1 MGLPKRLYQGDY
13 IMNKTKNELTQ
24 FNIDFPVNYS
34 PARIDFKGYE
44 EFKAQVDQIHA
55 QAQEYGVT
63 LDNLK
68 EAKSIRA
75 KLNAARKKTNQRKI
89 EIVKQVD
96 KPVNEFKEKI
106 KDLLAE
112 IDESSEIISAQIKE
126 YEEQARKERRKKR
139 LEHIKA
145 MCELANIDPGKIEYQ
160 PSWDNKSYSNT
171 KFETEVDQQI
181 ALIKERQSQ
190 IAEAIT
196 TVTQRADKLGLPA
209 EHWIHE
215 LKTCSLPDV
224 LSEMDEYKED
234 LENIANQQKKTK
246 AREAEKLKQV
256 GDRYIDPDTGEVKD
270 KIFSLKLKV
279 KGTSWQLKQ
288 LQSFLKENGIEYEG
302 LEG

>member
-1 MGLPKRLYQGDY
+1 
-13 IMNKTKNELTQ
+13 MNKTKNELTQ

-112 IDESSEIISAQIKE
+112 IDESSEILNTQIKE

-246 AREAEKLKQV
+246 AREAENLKQV

>member
-1 MGLPKRLYQGDY
+1 
-13 IMNKTKNELTQ
+13 MNKTKNELTQ

-106 KDLLAE
+106 KALLAE

-246 AREAEKLKQV
+246 AREAENLKQV

>member
-1 MGLPKRLYQGDY
+1 
-13 IMNKTKNELTQ
+13 MNKTKNELTQ

-112 IDESSEIISAQIKE
+112 IDESSEILNTQIKE
-126 YEEQARKERRKKR
+126 YEEQARKERREKR

-246 AREAEKLKQV
+246 AREAENLKQV

>member
-112 IDESSEIISAQIKE
+112 IDESSEILNTQIKE
-126 YEEQARKERRKKR
+126 YEERARKERREKR

-246 AREAEKLKQV
+246 AREAENLKQV

>member
-1 MGLPKRLYQGDY
+1 
-13 IMNKTKNELTQ
+13 MNKTKNELTQ

-112 IDESSEIISAQIKE
+112 IDESSEILNTQIKE
-126 YEEQARKERRKKR
+126 YEERARKERREKR

-246 AREAEKLKQV
+246 AREAENLKQV

>member
-112 IDESSEIISAQIKE
+112 IDESSEILNTQIKE
-126 YEEQARKERRKKR
+126 YEEQARKERREKR

-246 AREAEKLKQV
+246 AREAENLKQV